1 MYKYICMYEIHISR
15 LVDMHLKVWPIIA
28 LHVLQV
34 LSPIMMSRP
43 RCVVIVMQES
53 IATDWCLAA
62 QAARRALIVSVPN
75 HPVFIAPQALS
86 IINQVCE
93 LKLICASVCVCVCVF
108 YSFFAVNA
116 RLLVHNICF
125 LLLAYMSLLYIY
137 ITTSCQFL
145 LELC

>member
-1 MYKYICMYEIHISR
+1 
-15 LVDMHLKVWPIIA
+15 MHLKVWPIIA

-75 HPVFIAPQALS
+75 HPVLSAPQARS

-93 LKLICASVCVCVCVF
+93 LKLCATLCVRLRF
-108 YSFFAVNA
+108 YSFFAVIV

-125 LLLAYMSLLYIY
+125 LLLVHMSLIYIY